1 MLLKAVSDL
10 KDEDLLKLGKDLANL
25 LTLCV
30 EKIEGDVN
38 IAIIMRRVGRLD
50 NELVLLAM

>member
-1 MLLKAVSDL
+1 MLLKSVADL
-10 KDEDLLKLGKDLANL
+10 KDGDLLKLGKDLANL